1 MTYERITAR
10 ARRRMRLV
18 LKRRRAG
25 QTLEKIGRELK
36 VTRERVR
43 QIENLAR
50 FFEEKGIL

>member
-1 MTYERITAR
+1 MAYERITPR
-10 ARRRMRLV
+10 ARRRMRRV

>member
-1 MTYERITAR
+1 MAYERITPR
-10 ARRRMRLV
+10 ARRRMRRV

-25 QTLEKIGRELK
+25 QTLEEIGRELK